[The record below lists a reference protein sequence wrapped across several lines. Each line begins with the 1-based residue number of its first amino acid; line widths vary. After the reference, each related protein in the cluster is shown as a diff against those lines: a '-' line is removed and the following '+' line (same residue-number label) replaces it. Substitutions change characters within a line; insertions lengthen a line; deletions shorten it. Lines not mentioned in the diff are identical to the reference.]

1 MNIVK
6 VSKMSGKL
14 SGIPAINTNTVTN
27 EFCIKMKDTDSIC
40 GSCYSHRMLNTY
52 RKNCQPAFQHNSD
65 LLSKSILIEDFLP
78 VINSAFFRFNGHGEL
93 INMTHLINLVNIC
106 IKNPHTS
113 FALWTKRKSLINNLI
128 RFGHRFSNGSDKLP
142 DNLILIYSNP
152 KIDCVM
158 TEPPKHFHKVFNNV
172 SKPVYKSVE
181 NCTGQKCIECLACY
195 KKDSVTD
202 VIVEKVK

>member
-1 MNIVK
+1 MDIIK

-14 SGIPAINTNTVTN
+14 KDIPAINTNTVTN
-27 EFCIKMKDTDSIC
+27 EYCIKMKDTDSIC
-40 GSCYSHRMLNTY
+40 GKCYSHKSLSGY

-65 LLSKSILIEDFLP
+65 LLSKAELLPDFLP

-93 INMTHLINLVNIC
+93 INMVHLINIVNIC
-106 IKNPHTS
+106 KKNPQTS
-113 FALWTKRKSLINNLI
+113 FALWTKRKNLINKL
-128 RFGHRFSNGSDKLP
+128 FKMSNEYHPPK
-142 DNLILIYSNP
+142 NLILIYSNP
-152 KIDCVM
+152 KIDCVQ

-172 SKPVYKSVE
+172 SKPVYKSIE

-195 KKDSVTD
+195 KKDSGVD

>member
-93 INMTHLINLVNIC
+93 INMAHLINIVNIC

-113 FALWTKRKSLINNLI
+113 FALWTKRKSLINNLF

-152 KIDCVM
+152 KVDCVQI
-158 TEPPKHFHKVFNNV
+158 EPPVHFHKVFNNV
-172 SKPVYKSVE
+172 SHGGYKNE

-195 KKDSVTD
+195 KKDSGID
-202 VIVEKVK
+202 SIIERVK

>member
-14 SGIPAINTNTVTN
+14 NGIPAINTNTVTN
-27 EFCIKMKDTDSIC
+27 DYCIKMKESDSIC
-40 GSCYSHRMLNTY
+40 RQCYSHRMLNTY

-65 LLSKSILIEDFLP
+65 VLSKAILLEDFLP

-93 INMTHLINLVNIC
+93 INMVHLINIVNIC
-106 IKNPHTS
+106 KKNPHTN
-113 FALWTKRKSLINNLI
+113 FALWTKRKNLVNKL
-128 RFGHRFSNGSDKLP
+128 FKYSDDYHLP
-142 DNLILIYSNP
+142 KNLILIYSNP

-158 TEPPKHFHKVFNNV
+158 TEPPVHFHKVFNNV
-172 SKPVYKSVE
+172 SKPVYKSIE

-195 KKDSVTD
+195 KKDSGIN

>member
-14 SGIPAINTNTVTN
+14 LGIPAINTNTVTN

-52 RKNCQPAFQHNSD
+52 RKNCQPAFQFNSD
-65 LLSKSILIEDFLP
+65 LLSHSVLVEDFLP

-106 IKNPHTS
+106 KKNPHTT
-113 FALWTKRKSLINNLI
+113 FALWTKRKNLI
-128 RFGHRFSNGSDKLP
+128 QKLYKYSDSYHP
-142 DNLILIYSNP
+142 PENMILIYSNP
-152 KIDCVM
+152 KIDCIQI
-158 TEPPKHFHKVFNNV
+158 EPPRFFDKVFNNV
-172 SKPVYKSVE
+172 SHGGYKNE

-195 KKDSVTD
+195 KKDSGID
-202 VIVEKVK
+202 SIIERVK

>member
-195 KKDSVTD
+195 KKDSGTD

>member
-14 SGIPAINTNTVTN
+14 SGIPAINTNTVTD

-93 INMTHLINLVNIC
+93 INMAHLINIVNIC

-113 FALWTKRKSLINNLI
+113 FALWTKRKSLINNLF

-152 KIDCVM
+152 KVDCVQI
-158 TEPPKHFHKVFNNV
+158 EPPVHFHKVFNNV
-172 SKPVYKSVE
+172 SHGGYKNE

-195 KKDSVTD
+195 KKDSGID
-202 VIVEKVK
+202 SIIERVK